1 MTRQDS
7 YRMVIEAEIRSQKLY
22 DALANSFRNSDTS
35 KVFNE
40 LIMFEQAHEAKV
52 REAFTREFPHEKL
65 ELTEGNT
72 PILQGVN
79 LTDPKDVLEYAISR
93 EELAAGI
100 YLSMAEQTTDT
111 DIKAML
117 IRFANEEENHKTLL
131 LAEVQRL
138 HGALNWY
145 DPSELTGLM
154 ED

>member
-1 MTRQDS
+1 MTRHES

-22 DALANSFRNSDTS
+22 EALALSFRNADTS
-35 KVFNE
+35 KIFNE
-40 LIMFEQAHEAKV
+40 LILFEQAHEAKV
-52 REAFTREFPHEKL
+52 RQAFAKEFPNDEL
-65 ELTEGNT
+65 VLTESIS
-72 PILQGVN
+72 PELKGVN
-79 LTDPKDVLEYAISR
+79 LSDPKDVLDYAISR

-100 YLSMAEQTTDT
+100 YLSMAEQTKDA

-117 IRFANEEENHKTLL
+117 IRFANEEDNHKILL

-138 HGALNWY
+138 HGALQWY